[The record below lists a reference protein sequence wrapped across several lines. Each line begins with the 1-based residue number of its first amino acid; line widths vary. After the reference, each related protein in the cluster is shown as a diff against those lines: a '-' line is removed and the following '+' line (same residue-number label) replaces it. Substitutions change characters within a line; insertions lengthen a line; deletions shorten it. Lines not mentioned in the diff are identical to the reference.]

1 MVEAVAW
8 GSWRRSSYSS
18 GGDNCVDAAAI
29 SDGTRVRVRDSKNP
43 DLPPCVFSAAGW
55 AALLT
60 DVAAARPDI
69 APAAR
74 TGDKETARPGL
85 DLEAA
90 AWRPAGPEAEFA
102 FVDHTDGVTYVV
114 LRQDT
119 VALVFTMAEWDAFL
133 AGVRDGEF
141 ALDHLVLLAQLEAE
155 AARAADEAARTG
167 SVVDSLIADRRA
179 EAVRELRERH

>member
-1 MVEAVAW
+1 MIEAVVW

-18 GGDNCVDAAAI
+18 GGDNCVDAAAT

-43 DLPPCVFSAAGW
+43 DLPPCMFSATGW

-60 DVAAARPDI
+60 HVAATRPEI
-69 APAAR
+69 VPAAR
-74 TGDKETARPGL
+74 TADKEVARPAL
-85 DLEAA
+85 NLADAV
-90 AWRPAGPEAEFA
+90 WRPAGLEAEFA

-119 VALVFTMAEWDAFL
+119 VVLVFTMAEWDAFL
-133 AGVRDGEF
+133 AGVHDGEF

-155 AARAADEAARTG
+155 AARAGAEAVRTG